1 MKTLFEHCVSEHGA
15 TVLRVCRA
23 ILGPGPD
30 ADDAWSE
37 TFVSALQAWPE
48 LPESTNLQA
57 WLVTVASRRSVDQ
70 LRRRR
75 AVPMPTQELPTPPSA
90 SGNPEQQ
97 DPDLWRAVAALPER
111 QRLAIA
117 HHYLGGLTHV
127 ETAALTHS
135 TPAAVRRA
143 ASDGLASL
151 RRSLAASH
159 DPRSNHVHR

>member
-1 MKTLFEHCVSEHGA
+1 
-15 TVLRVCRA
+15 
-23 ILGPGPD
+23 
-30 ADDAWSE
+30 
-37 TFVSALQAWPE
+37 
-48 LPESTNLQA
+48 
-57 WLVTVASRRSVDQ
+57 
-70 LRRRR
+70 
-75 AVPMPTQELPTPPSA
+75 MPTQELPTPPSA